1 MIEQFSLFTRE
12 ECAAIRQRIHEL
24 RHLWIPRLLQ
34 FEHEGT
40 ILEEES
46 YTLGVASYCD
56 AWQDPA
62 HYLDA
67 AKETNID
74 LRRHF
79 GWIYPRLAD
88 AVERV
93 TRRKAAFDDELA
105 LPGFHIFLA
114 SRVFELPVAPIHFD
128 FHARLLTWDGRNA
141 DLQDTISY
149 TGSISLPRGGAGLN
163 IWDLTSVDVED
174 LGYREIT
181 TLAERRQKTRI
192 SYSVGNAVL
201 HSADIVHQ
209 IAPWHDVSPDDER
222 ITLQGQG
229 IRVDDSYLLFW

>member
-1 MIEQFSLFTRE
+1 MIDQFALFSAE

-24 RHLWIPRLLQ
+24 RHLWIPRHLQ
-34 FEHEGT
+34 FEHDGK
-40 ILEEES
+40 ILDEQS

-56 AWQDPA
+56 AWQHPQP
-62 HYLDA
+62 YVEA
-67 AKETNID
+67 AKRTNAD

-79 GWIYPRLAD
+79 GWIYPRLAQ
-88 AVERV
+88 AVEKV
-93 TRRKAAFDDELA
+93 THRRSVYDDELA

-128 FHARLLTWDGRNA
+128 FHARLLEWDGKNA
-141 DLQDTISY
+141 DLRDTISY

-163 IWDLTSVDVED
+163 IWDLTSGDVED
-174 LGYREIT
+174 RSYQEIRA
-181 TLAERRQKTRI
+181 LAERRPRTFI
-192 SYSVGNAVL
+192 PYTVGNAVL

-229 IRVDDSYLLFW
+229 IRVDETYLLFW